1 MIKNLPAN
9 TVERLSLYRR
19 MLLNF
24 PVEEKPFIH
33 SHRLAHLMKIN
44 AAHVRRDL
52 MLIGFSG
59 DIHKG
64 YDIRLLIEK
73 IGEAIDCTYS
83 QKVAF
88 IGIGDLGRAVAE
100 YFNYTRTKLQ
110 VAATFRL
117 EGEAQQFKDVNCYPI
132 SRMKEILK
140 KEKIELCVLAVPSD
154 IAHEVTKEV
163 VDAGIK
169 GILNFT
175 SAHLKVPS
183 NVYIERYDMI
193 SKLEKLAYFT
203 NKDHCGE
210 KES

>member
-1 MIKNLPAN
+1 
-9 TVERLSLYRR
+9 

-24 PVEEKPFIH
+24 PIEEKPFIH
-33 SHRLAHLMKIN
+33 SHQLAHLMKIN

-64 YDIRLLIEK
+64 YNVRQLIEK
-73 IGEAIDCTYS
+73 IGEAIDCTYN

-100 YFNYTRTKLQ
+100 YFNHTRTKLQ

-117 EGEAQQFKDVNCYPI
+117 EGETPQFKDVKCYSI
-132 SRMKEILK
+132 SRVKEILK
-140 KEKIELCVLAVPSD
+140 KEEIEICVLAVPSD
-154 IAHEVTKEV
+154 VAHEVTKEI

-175 SAHLKVPS
+175 SVHLKVPS

-203 NKDHCGE
+203 NQDYCGGS
-210 KES
+210 ES